1 MVRPPAGDADDM
13 TVVVLRLDSTVIF
26 LLLLLIDTSRDSIVV
41 PAPQPKIYTPTISVD
56 SRL

>member
-1 MVRPPAGDADDM
+1 MVRPPAGDADM
-13 TVVVLRLDSTVIF
+13 PVVFLRLDSTVIF